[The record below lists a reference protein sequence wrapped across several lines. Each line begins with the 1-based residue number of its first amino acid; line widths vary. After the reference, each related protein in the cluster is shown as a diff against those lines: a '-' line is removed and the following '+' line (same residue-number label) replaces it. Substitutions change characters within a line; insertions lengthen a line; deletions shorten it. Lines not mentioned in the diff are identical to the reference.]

1 MPKQLKI
8 LVVLMVV
15 SIVVDVAFMLL
26 FGAGVQ
32 DWVRLGIVV
41 LLLVGALRGHE
52 AAHIYLLWGAWIGAI
67 TNGGAALFAI
77 AAFALVSTLFGSDT
91 GVLSGEDRALILG
104 VPAMLLFHTA
114 MSVYMIICLRRGD
127 VQQWMFNRSLR
138 QSDGT

>member
-1 MPKQLKI
+1 MPKRLKI

-15 SIVVDVAFMLL
+15 SMVLDIVVMLL

-32 DWVRLGIVV
+32 DWFRLAIVV
-41 LLLVGALRGHE
+41 LLLIGMLRGHE
-52 AAHIYLLWGAWIGAI
+52 AVRTYLLWGAWIGAI

-77 AAFALVSTLFGSDT
+77 AAFVFVGTLFGSDT
-91 GVLSGEDRALILG
+91 AALTGEERALIFG
-104 VPAMLLFHTA
+104 VPALLLFHTA

-138 QSDGT
+138 QSEGA